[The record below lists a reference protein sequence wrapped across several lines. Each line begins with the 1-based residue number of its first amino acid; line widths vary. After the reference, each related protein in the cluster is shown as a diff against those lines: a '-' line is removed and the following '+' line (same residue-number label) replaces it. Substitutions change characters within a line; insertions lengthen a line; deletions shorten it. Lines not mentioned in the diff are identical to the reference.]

1 MNTNFLK
8 NYMDL
13 DEFLAVKDLC
23 SGLSRTESDYSE
35 DEMDQDLTNFIDEQD
50 IPSECGLPAQFD
62 INNSPLASPSIG
74 STYDTDEGLGE
85 SVCSSENPTCSSSCE
100 SPASLN
106 ENDRTPRMRK
116 KRSTNVCTEKE
127 RAVPRKR
134 RRKTAGE
141 KVTAGEIVKFEKQQ
155 RTGSVISRNA
165 RKSVDEASKDDKYW
179 ERRRKNNQAAKRSR
193 DLKRQ
198 KEMGVKERATSL
210 EEENRQLRE
219 EVQQLKDYLKTLDDK
234 ADKKC

>member
-35 DEMDQDLTNFIDEQD
+35 DEIDQDLVSFIDEQD
-50 IPSECGLPAQFD
+50 IPSECGLPAQFN
-62 INNSPLASPSIG
+62 INNTPLTSPSAVSI
-74 STYDTDEGLGE
+74 SDTDEGIGG
-85 SVCSSENPTCSSSCE
+85 SVCSSENPASSSSCE
-100 SPASLN
+100 SSISLN
-106 ENDRTPRMRK
+106 ENDRTPRVRK
-116 KRSTNVCTEKE
+116 KKSANVCTEKE
-127 RAVPRKR
+127 RAAPRKR
-134 RRKTAGE
+134 RRKTSGD
-141 KVTAGEIVKFEKQQ
+141 KGTAAEIVKQ
-155 RTGSVISRNA
+155 RAGSVMSRNA
-165 RKSVDEASKDDKYW
+165 RRSVDDASKDDKYW

-198 KEMGVKERATSL
+198 KEMSVKERADSL

-219 EVQQLKDYLKTLDDK
+219 EVQQLKDYLKSLDDK
-234 ADKKC
+234 KDKKC